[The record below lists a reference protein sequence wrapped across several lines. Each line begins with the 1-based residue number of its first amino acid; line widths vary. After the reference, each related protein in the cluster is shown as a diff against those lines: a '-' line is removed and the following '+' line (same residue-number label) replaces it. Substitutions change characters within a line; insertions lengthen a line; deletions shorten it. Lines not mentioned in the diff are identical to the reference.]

1 MIDPYHSVGRAIGS
15 VNSPSAESS
24 FNCIK
29 DLRNPETV
37 SRCKEAGY
45 KLERWI
51 MHVDMD
57 AFFAAV
63 EQYRNHPELA
73 GKPVCVGH
81 DPKGGR
87 GRGVVRTASYEAR
100 AFGIHSGMPV
110 SKAYRLCPEAV
121 FVSGEFSSYGEASAE
136 VMDVL
141 RDFSDEGRV
150 RRASIDEAYI
160 EVTELCQDYEGPYS
174 LAQTIQNEVRLQ
186 TKLPCSIG
194 VAPNMSV
201 AKIATGMNKPLGITV
216 VGQEPEEVLKFLAPL
231 PVDALNG
238 VGAKTAQRLRKYDI
252 ETLGQIHEMTI
263 TDLWPM
269 MGRGSRWLYNRAHGI
284 DDRPLLDN
292 GPRIRKSISKD
303 FTFME
308 DIDPDEVD
316 FLHGAIT
323 KMCGRIGDRLRQKAL
338 KFKTVTVKM
347 RYADYATIQR
357 SKSIPVETDDQEMLQ
372 QIAVEIFDRKRNP
385 DKYLRLIGVKVSGL
399 SEGSTQSSLTEFF

>member
-1 MIDPYHSVGRAIGS
+1 M
-15 VNSPSAESS
+15 
-24 FNCIK
+24 
-29 DLRNPETV
+29 LTWM
-37 SRCKEAGY
+37 
-45 KLERWI
+45 L
-51 MHVDMD
+51 
-57 AFFAAV
+57 FFAAV

-110 SKAYRLCPEAV
+110 SKAYRLCPSAA
-121 FVSGEFSSYGEASAE
+121 FVSGVFSSYSEASAE

-141 RDFSDEGRV
+141 RDYSDEGRV

-160 EVTELCQDYEGPYS
+160 EVTELLQDYEGPHS
-174 LAQTIQNEVRLQ
+174 LAQTIQGEVRRK

-201 AKIATGMNKPLGITV
+201 AKIATGMNKPLGITLV
-216 VGQEPEEVLKFLAPL
+216 EQNPEAVLRFLAPL

-238 VGAKTAQRLRKYDI
+238 VGDKTAQRLRRYDI

-263 TDLWPM
+263 ADLWPM

-308 DIDPDEVD
+308 DVEPEAIDY
-316 FLHGAIT
+316 LHGTIA
-323 KMCGRIGDRLRQKAL
+323 KMCGRIGDRLRKKSL
-338 KFKTVTVKM
+338 KFRTVTVKM
-347 RYADYATIQR
+347 RYADYSTIQR

-372 QIAVEIFDRKRNP
+372 QLAVEIFERKRDP
-385 DKYLRLIGVKVSGL
+385 HKYLRLIGVKVSGL
-399 SEGSTQSSLTEFF
+399 TEKGTQATLMEFL

>member
-1 MIDPYHSVGRAIGS
+1 MKG
-15 VNSPSAESS
+15 
-24 FNCIK
+24 F
-29 DLRNPETV
+29 RNPETI
-37 SRCKEAGY
+37 SRYEDAGY
-45 KLERWI
+45 ELERWI

-121 FVSGEFSSYGEASAE
+121 FVSGDFSSYGEASAE

-160 EVTELCQDYEGPYS
+160 EVTEHIQDYEGIYS
-174 LAQTIQNEVRLQ
+174 LAQAIQSEIRHQ

-201 AKIATGMNKPLGITV
+201 AKIATGINKPLGITV
-216 VGQEPEEVLKFLAPL
+216 VGQDPEEVLRFLAPL

-238 VGAKTAQRLRKYDI
+238 VGAKTAQRLRKHGI
-252 ETLGQIHEMTI
+252 EMLGQIHEMTI

-269 MGRGSRWLYNRAHGI
+269 MGRGSRWLHNRAHGI

-308 DIDPDEVD
+308 DIDPEEVD
-316 FLHGAIT
+316 FLHGTIAR
-323 KMCGRIGDRLRQKAL
+323 MCGRIGDRLRQKSL

-357 SKSIPVETDDQEMLQ
+357 SKSIPVETDDQEMLR

-399 SEGSTQSSLTEFF
+399 SEGSTQSTLTEFF